1 MNDYSSPIDDD
12 DDDDDDENNND
23 VDEIALIWL
32 RRVGENDCYCLL
44 T

>member
-23 VDEIALIWL
+23 VDEIALI
-32 RRVGENDCYCLL
+32 
-44 T
+44 